1 VRVFLFFF
9 NGINL
14 ILCFLLSIIFVVLSI
29 VFICATWKVLLL
41 LLLLFFWK
49 IQDKKTNTLQ
59 NKIIIQI
66 IYEDLRKKR
75 YADYLNI
82 MKRFFKGQGKNFIFR
97 SKRRIEQLFTSLFVN
112 DIISKLQDIIIDKRL
127 STII

>member
-1 VRVFLFFF
+1 LYSFVLLEKFFF
-9 NGINL
+9 
-14 ILCFLLSIIFVVLSI
+14 FF
-29 VFICATWKVLLL
+29 FF
-41 LLLLFFWK
+41 FFWK